1 MQKIIISGTSSGL
14 GLELTKKLS
23 KDNYI
28 ICFSR
33 KINILRKKFSRNKNV
48 EIYKVDLSNLI
59 NLEKFLKVITKKH
72 PDISCLINNAA
83 QMYKVNIT
91 KININTAHQ
100 NYKVNVLSP
109 ILIMKYILNIMK
121 KNDYGR
127 VVNITSGAPLNNF
140 QGFSIYSSTKSSL
153 NSISV
158 TASKEF
164 EKKNITINLLSP
176 GPIKTKMTSGMKAK
190 FFTMS
195 QSIKDIK
202 KLISNKNN
210 INGKFV
216 WRGRIIPLFPNL
228 KGINW
233 LKGKASKKYKKI

>member
-1 MQKIIISGTSSGL
+1 M
-14 GLELTKKLS
+14 
-23 KDNYI
+23 
-28 ICFSR
+28 SR

-202 KLISNKNN
+202 KLISNKP
-210 INGKFV
+210 F
-216 WRGRIIPLFPNL
+216 LSFH
-228 KGINW
+228 
-233 LKGKASKKYKKI
+233 